1 MSFMGRGDFP
11 SMNNHNDGDIGESN
25 SNNHGYGFYRRPFF
39 WRRFYYYIPLDNTYV
54 IMQMI
59 VTFIIL
65 IVGVVTFITSYKST
79 IIDPIESI
87 KRTFINTHLIILG
100 IFLGVTFFILS

>member
-1 MSFMGRGDFP
+1 MGRGDFP

-65 IVGVVTFITSYKST
+65 IFGVVTFITSYKFIQKWRNVNKKISYFCYY
-79 IIDPIESI
+79 IYNDNANIFCNKI
-87 KRTFINTHLIILG
+87 KF
-100 IFLGVTFFILS
+100 